1 MWRMKCQV
9 SRFLKEHWPRCMMV
23 FPSVFLTGE
32 FNLRP
37 MGVWPL
43 TAVTLPH
50 RMLLYFGIASSIRHS
65 GWFLNGRRQVIPKIC
80 SRICSRDMRYILRRR
95 YRGR

>member
-1 MWRMKCQV
+1 
-9 SRFLKEHWPRCMMV
+9 MV

-50 RMLLYFGIASSIRHS
+50 RMLLYFGIASSILALWLVPQWQAA
-65 GWFLNGRRQVIPKIC
+65 GYTEGLLW
-80 SRICSRDMRYILRRR
+80 DILA
-95 YRGR
+95 